1 MLEKITLLMIISL
14 FLCPDV
20 SLNKTTSDLGR
31 KISNSSTSMNSAYSG
46 ISKSYSL
53 VNASAPKNCRTMF
66 RQTIIYYENNIIKA
80 NNTYLRERFPDMD
93 ESFLAWH
100 EEFKKGPATYATEVL
115 QSFGL
120 WYDPDL
126 NDIVEI
132 TEKRPIGSETWKTLD
147 DRRLLLW
154 VSFFQG
160 IMKITPRASYNEDLM
175 KYETSLETN
184 NALKVWWQMLE
195 KFQSLGFHR
204 FNLARVINYAMG
216 VARKQAHSDIYL
228 KTNMLLDPEKLC
240 LFKKR
245 VVLASKYY
253 SVLVI
258 K

>member
-1 MLEKITLLMIISL
+1 
-14 FLCPDV
+14 
-20 SLNKTTSDLGR
+20 
-31 KISNSSTSMNSAYSG
+31 MNSAYSG

-53 VNASAPKNCRTMF
+53 VHASAPKNYRTMF

-80 NNTYLRERFPDMD
+80 NNTYLREQFPDMD

-132 TEKRPIGSETWKTLD
+132 TEKRPVKSETWKTLD

-160 IMKITPRASYNEDLM
+160 IMKITPRPSYNEDLM

-184 NALKVWWQMLE
+184 NALKLDGDAVPLKMSGYTISSQIR
-195 KFQSLGFHR
+195 FSSL
-204 FNLARVINYAMG
+204 LW
-216 VARKQAHSDIYL
+216 VASRRSNDCHHD
-228 KTNMLLDPEKLC
+228 LC
-240 LFKKR
+240 IELMRWFTPYPISSWSF
-245 VVLASKYY
+245 AFG
-253 SVLVI
+253 
-258 K
+258 